1 MLLQR
6 VTTLTSE
13 AIDNFRNSLL
23 DRGKSEKTAKAYST
37 DLKILLQETH
47 LQAIPMEDF
56 EDIGMNWL
64 TANRNALS
72 AKTTGRRLTSLK
84 QFARWARWPATFE
97 EYNPPVPLKGQPHPL
112 PEGIEGVE
120 RMIAVANSE
129 RHAALIALC
138 GLQGLRISEALNTRP
153 GNFDTHEMTLH
164 VYGKGAKER
173 KVPVSEKAWNV
184 LQTPVARAY
193 CEGSPTVVGLKDRFA
208 RALVTQLG
216 RRAKLKRHVAS
227 HDLRA
232 TFATAVYD
240 ATLDKRL
247 VQILLGHASGETT
260 EVYIGRTENQLRAGV
275 EKL

>member
-6 VTTLTSE
+6 VTTLTLE

-23 DRGKSEKTAKAYST
+23 DRGKSLQTAKAYST
-37 DLKILLQETH
+37 DLKILLEETH
-47 LQAIPMEDF
+47 LQAISMEDF

-64 TANRNALS
+64 TANRNVVS

-84 QFARWARWPATFE
+84 QFSRWARWPATFD
-97 EYNPPVPLKGQPHPL
+97 EYIAPIPLKGQPHPL
-112 PEGIEGVE
+112 PEGIAGVE
-120 RMIAVANSE
+120 RMISVARSE

-138 GLQGLRISEALNTRP
+138 GLAGLRISEALSTRP

-164 VYGKGAKER
+164 VYGKGSKER
-173 KVPVSEKAWNV
+173 KVPVSEKAWDV

-193 CEGSPTVVGLKDRFA
+193 CDGTPTVVGLKDRFA

-216 RRAKLKRHVAS
+216 KRAKLKRRVAS

-232 TFATAVYD
+232 TFATALYD
-240 ATLDKRL
+240 VTLDKRL
-247 VQILLGHASGETT
+247 VQILLGHSSGETT
-260 EVYIGRTENQLRAGV
+260 EVYIGRTEDQLRAGV